1 MVQSILYLVVGI
13 FIGSL
18 VSSLIFIRNIKA
30 DKKKQANS
38 IEERN
43 NLLQSI
49 AEMFVNIDALFDSFR
64 SGFIKADGFTQT
76 VNSKLN
82 AINKIFKTNLH
93 LLDAYQAKYIDS
105 QFDKYSEQIKSKFIN
120 SHCDDNSM
128 LENQELAI
136 VDDKIET
143 ELSEAENVKN
153 SVQDNVNENIV
164 NSNIEEAPKTQIIFE
179 FGSDDAV
186 IDESESIQNSD
197 SNYVSDLFGKEE
209 NSAVKLE
216 DSEVNSS
223 IIVENKS
230 NEDKIIA
237 TDDSGLNEPD
247 QDSAGID
254 EQKIEKKISNFQS
267 DDEITFEVA
276 PQESGEPKNASI
288 ADTTIEMLKSEP
300 VISEMKPDVNSNQNP
315 KSSFQQEFELAAK
328 ELQGDDL
335 IETIMDLDMSKIIR
349 LSSPAKDLAAEN
361 VSINEEKNKNTDPA
375 EICNDVSNSKNEQNE
390 QQSFVVNENNNE
402 TVAISE
408 NKTSSEFE
416 ISSNDSDHA
425 TITGDDVADKIDSFF
440 GFK

>member
-49 AEMFVNIDALFDSFR
+49 AEMFVNIDTLFDSFR

-82 AINKIFKTNLH
+82 AINKIYKTNLH
-93 LLDAYQAKYIDS
+93 LLDVYQAKYIDS
-105 QFDKYSEQIKSKFIN
+105 QFDKYSEQIKSKFIYTP
-120 SHCDDNSM
+120 CDDNSM

-143 ELSEAENVKN
+143 ELSEAENVKS

-186 IDESESIQNSD
+186 IDETIQNSD
-197 SNYVSDLFGKEE
+197 NNYVSDLFGKEE
-209 NSAVKLE
+209 NNAVKLE

-223 IIVENKS
+223 IIIEDKS

-237 TDDSGLNEPD
+237 TDDSGLTEPD
-247 QDSAGID
+247 QDPAGID
-254 EQKIEKKISNFQS
+254 EQKIEKEISNFQP

-300 VISEMKPDVNSNQNP
+300 VISEMKPDFNSNQNS

-361 VSINEEKNKNTDPA
+361 VSINEEKNNKTDPA

-402 TVAISE
+402 TGAISE